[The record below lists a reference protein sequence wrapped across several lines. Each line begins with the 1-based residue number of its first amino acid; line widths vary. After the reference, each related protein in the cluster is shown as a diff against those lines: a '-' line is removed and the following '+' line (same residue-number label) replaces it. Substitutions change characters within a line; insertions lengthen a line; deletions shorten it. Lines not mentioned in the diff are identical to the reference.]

1 MFFILLAPLTFLKE
15 KVHCSLM
22 TDSHLPADAVAAALA
37 QNWKEA
43 IRINLGILKTDKD
56 SVEALSR
63 LAYAY
68 LKTGQLTQA
77 KKTYEKVLS
86 LDQYNHIA
94 QKNLKKLG
102 TLKKKDIASDSDHHL
117 SPLMFLEEPGK
128 TKIVDCIHLAPKQ
141 VISTLSAGEDVQM
154 KAKNHCIE
162 IRSSQNTYIAALPDD
177 LSFKLIK
184 MLEAGNTYQAIVKG
198 IEKNGLKVL
207 IRELSRGKRFAN
219 QPSFTTTTSYIPFA
233 KGGSS
238 SNSEA
243 PDMTP
248 TGEEGDAPEPE
259 EGMEN

>member
-1 MFFILLAPLTFLKE
+1 
-15 KVHCSLM
+15 M

-43 IRINLGILKTDKD
+43 IRINTAILKEQKD
-56 SVEALSR
+56 NIEALSR

-68 LKTGQLTQA
+68 LKTGQMTLA

-102 TLKKKDIASDSDHHL
+102 SLKKKDMTNDSDHHL

-128 TKIVDCIHLAPKQ
+128 TKIVDCIHVAPNQ
-141 VISTLSAGEDVQM
+141 TLSMLSAGEGVEL

-162 IRSSQNTYIAALPDD
+162 IRSTQNTYLAALPDD
-177 LSFKLIK
+177 MSFKLIK
-184 MLEAGNTYQAIVKG
+184 LLGAGNTYQAIVKSV
-198 IEKNGLKVL
+198 EKNGLKVL
-207 IRELSRGKRFAN
+207 IRELSRGKRFAS
-219 QPSFTTTTSYIPFA
+219 QPSFTTTTSYIPFS

-238 SNSEA
+238 LGQDV

-248 TGEEGDAPEPE
+248 TGEEGEPSE
-259 EGMEN
+259 PTDDVSTES